1 MRTFYRVWKCSY
13 QIGYFQWC
21 GQTVKAAHQA
31 TQKHLVF
38 TNRQEN
44 PLYQFLFVRFNVV
57 SINKTSETFHAWD
70 AHRPGFPRFLCFK
83 LLIAFKQLGSIHL
96 IWILFFLS
104 VEPNKLHRWLISPF
118 VLELSFGFGLFPHCP
133 VLVGSQLLVNN
144 HLQLHLSRNS
154 ILTPRQSSLRA
165 IYSTHTSTVTLLTND
180 LCSNLSKS
188 IWSRRDKNPEK
199 QPFSILRQRVSHYCS
214 MPGCV
219 LSAVLLWTPF

>member
-96 IWILFFLS
+96 IWILVFFVCGTKQITPLVNITICTGVILQVWSISTLS
-104 VEPNKLHRWLISPF
+104 CLGRVPE
-118 VLELSFGFGLFPHCP
+118 
-133 VLVGSQLLVNN
+133 LLVNN
-144 HLQLHLSRNS
+144 HLQ
-154 ILTPRQSSLRA
+154 
-165 IYSTHTSTVTLLTND
+165 
-180 LCSNLSKS
+180 
-188 IWSRRDKNPEK
+188 
-199 QPFSILRQRVSHYCS
+199 
-214 MPGCV
+214 
-219 LSAVLLWTPF
+219 